1 MEMISNWLHDQ
12 VSGKMLA
19 AILGY
24 LLIGMLVLIAKASV
38 DRYIAETYFRYR
50 AKKSLLMRGILSL

>member
-38 DRYIAETYFRYR
+38 DRYIAETYCRYR
-50 AKKSLLMRGILSL
+50 AK